1 MDSRVGGR
9 RSRSEGIQFAP
20 DSQGR
25 GARRGPGNRHQRN
38 FEGSRRWGLG
48 GSGVRTERP
57 WREGPRAQA
66 SEGSGLRWAEWRRSG
81 LGAPDG
87 AHASRGGS
95 QVPGIRPPRLP
106 VRSPRSRRRP
116 GPAPRGRG
124 SRLGWRGRGGRSR
137 EGASPRSPP
146 PSPRSLGGRRGVRA
160 TFSPAHQSA
169 PPALLR
175 GLVRPRPLTSPTS
188 LLPSELHV
196 WRRRLP
202 GRRRGGGERSGRGC
216 RRVPR
221 SPVQPRR
228 SQVGPRAAGAAGRAR
243 RGADDWARPLWLLL
257 RQRDSG
263 DLAPGPGARTQA
275 GRGPSKRRLGG
286 AVPAAV
292 WSARSPAAREPR
304 VRSPGPSEGCT
315 ITELGRALRGCSCRG
330 LRRTP
335 SPLAAEI
342 PVPATL
348 GDLGRRA
355 RPRAEDLGE
364 SKTMVS

>member
-1 MDSRVGGR
+1 MGGEAAAKESSSPR
-9 RSRSEGIQFAP
+9 TA
-20 DSQGR
+20 R
-25 GARRGPGNRHQRN
+25 GAAPGAVPGTATNEAS
-38 FEGSRRWGLG
+38 EGSRRWGAG

-57 WREGPRAQA
+57 WREGPRAQG
-66 SEGSGLRWAEWRRSG
+66 SEGSGLRWAERRRSG
-81 LGAPDG
+81 SGAPDG
-87 AHASRGGS
+87 ARASRGGS
-95 QVPGIRPPRLP
+95 QAPGIRRPRRP
-106 VRSPRSRRRP
+106 VRGPRSRRRP

-137 EGASPRSPP
+137 GGASPWSPP
-146 PSPRSLGGRRGVRA
+146 PSARSLGGRRGVRA
-160 TFSPAHQSA
+160 TFSPVHPPA
-169 PPALLR
+169 PAALLR

-196 WRRRLP
+196 WRRRRP
-202 GRRRGGGERSGRGC
+202 GRRRGGGELSGRGC

-228 SQVGPRAAGAAGRAR
+228 SQVGPRAAGAAGCAR
-243 RGADDWARPLWLLL
+243 RGADNWARPLWLPL

-304 VRSPGPSEGCT
+304 VRSPGLSEGCA
-315 ITELGRALRGCSCRG
+315 IAELGRALRGCSGPG

-335 SPLAAEI
+335 SPPAAEI

-348 GDLGRRA
+348 GDLGRRT
-355 RPRAEDLGE
+355 RPRAEDSSE